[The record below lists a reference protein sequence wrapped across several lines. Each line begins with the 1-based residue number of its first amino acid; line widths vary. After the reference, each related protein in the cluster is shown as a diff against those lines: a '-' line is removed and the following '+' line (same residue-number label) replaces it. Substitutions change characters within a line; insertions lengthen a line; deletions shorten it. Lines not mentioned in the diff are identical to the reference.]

1 MIYIKQSNNSI
12 IWNPTVPGFSAIN
25 NFRDGDEV
33 GFNYSLSTSDPR
45 ILIEFILKTTRPI
58 KSDLFRQYLLSSK
71 NLSLLIKPHE
81 ENKKSF
87 YSTFKFLVD
96 TPYGYVYEQSFSKGI
111 YGSPSYVKFKGFSL
125 MKNPNYRKLIFKK
138 NYKDKEWKIKFTAL
152 HDSVL
157 NELRI
162 ELTFKKFMEAKI
174 SIIYLRDF
182 LKDMN
187 AILFVKRS
195 IEIFEHLVIYKK

>member
-1 MIYIKQSNNSI
+1 M
-12 IWNPTVPGFSAIN
+12 
-25 NFRDGDEV
+25 
-33 GFNYSLSTSDPR
+33 
-45 ILIEFILKTTRPI
+45 
-58 KSDLFRQYLLSSK
+58 
-71 NLSLLIKPHE
+71 IKPHK

-87 YSTFKFLVD
+87 HSTFKFLVD

-111 YGSPSYVKFKGFSL
+111 YGCPSYTKFKGFSL
-125 MKNPNYRKLIFKK
+125 MKNPNYRELIFKK

-174 SIIYLRDF
+174 SITYLRNF

-195 IEIFEHLVIYKK
+195 IEIFEHLVIL